1 MSARPPRTIFPNSL
15 VWLFT
20 VVSLHFSCHF
30 VHVTKK
36 HTVPVFSQFQMMA
49 PIASC
54 AILIN
59 SLACCWS
66 WFQQFEQ
73 WGERG
78 ICSWICLAI
87 QGQTMLLP
95 ITQANSK
102 ESARRD
108 VFYLWCFKVGSYFD
122 ELVKNG
128 NIMLSH
134 AIPPLEELKQH
145 LYCKWHNS
153 TSHAINDCN
162 IFCRQVQSSI
172 NEPRLVLSEMQID
185 KVLSSIN
192 EIDLNNTNVF
202 IQLEQAEGTNG
213 KNRAKAKGCQW

>member
-1 MSARPPRTIFPNSL
+1 M
-15 VWLFT
+15 
-20 VVSLHFSCHF
+20 
-30 VHVTKK
+30 
-36 HTVPVFSQFQMMA
+36 
-49 PIASC
+49 
-54 AILIN
+54 
-59 SLACCWS
+59 
-66 WFQQFEQ
+66 
-73 WGERG
+73 
-78 ICSWICLAI
+78 
-87 QGQTMLLP
+87 
-95 ITQANSK
+95 
-102 ESARRD
+102 
-108 VFYLWCFKVGSYFD
+108 GSYFD

-185 KVLSSIN
+185 KVLSSIH

-213 KNRAKAKGCQW
+213 KNRAKAKGCQ